1 VAVFLQCLFDQ
12 RQERL
17 SKRKKGFVRRN
28 VSREVAEKHDME
40 EIEMAGPMDL
50 DQHNIWG
57 IILHGIPVPYEAHL
71 LLRRLGLT
79 LLSCRCILLVTPS
92 GSRWS
97 CMSKAPSGHGLQCG
111 YLSKPLVYLE
121 MLQAYISP
129 VDSSKERA
137 GHAMVVVAIH
147 SPKQQTS
154 FTPQAHPADPASQHR
169 PSAANH
175 KTLPPLAIL
184 FEPIK
189 LMASIPL

>member
-1 VAVFLQCLFDQ
+1 MW
-12 RQERL
+12 
-17 SKRKKGFVRRN
+17 RN

-50 DQHNIWG
+50 DQHSIWG
-57 IILHGIPVPYEAHL
+57 IVLHVDIPIPCEAYL

-79 LLSCRCILLVTPS
+79 LPSSRCILLVAPS

-121 MLQAYISP
+121 TLQAYISP
-129 VDSSKERA
+129 VDSSMKRA
-137 GHAMVVVAIH
+137 SLAMVVVAIQP
-147 SPKQQTS
+147 SKQQTS
-154 FTPQAHPADPASQHR
+154 LTPQAHPADPASQHR
-169 PSAANH
+169 PCAANH